1 MTPRSIASGPP
12 VTPNGP
18 TAQGWIVRELA
29 KGEYRASQPT
39 WFDRVATAITNWFN
53 SLGAK
58 SGPSLPGL
66 GPVVIVVIVA
76 VVLVIAFFVFG
87 LPRLNRRSAVTGEL
101 FGEDDQ
107 RSAAE
112 ILRAA
117 RAAAAAGNYAL
128 AIAEG
133 LRSVA
138 RSLGER
144 TLVTMFPG
152 TTAQDFARHAS
163 AIFPIYSTQL
173 AEIATS
179 FDAVRYLNEAGTEQQ
194 WREVERLARDLQ
206 TAQPVGVLQG
216 A

>member
-1 MTPRSIASGPP
+1 MTLWSLVQDPP
-12 VTPNGP
+12 VTPDGP

-39 WFDRVATAITNWFN
+39 WFDRAATAVRDWFD
-53 SLGAK
+53 SLSVK
-58 SGPSLPGL
+58 SGTSIPWL

-76 VVLVIAFFVFG
+76 VVVLIAFLVFG
-87 LPRLNRRSAVTGEL
+87 LPRLNRRSAVVGEL
-101 FGEDDQ
+101 FGDDDQ

-117 RAAAAAGNYAL
+117 RSAAGSGNYSL
-128 AIAEG
+128 AIVEG
-133 LRSVA
+133 LRSIA

-163 AIFPIYSTQL
+163 AIFPKYRSEL
-173 AEIATS
+173 GAIATS
-179 FDAVRYLNEAGTEQQ
+179 FDAVRYLDAAGTEAEWNQ
-194 WREVERLARDLQ
+194 VEKLARELPSAEPAKPLID
-206 TAQPVGVLQG
+206 A
-216 A
+216 